1 MKIPR
6 NNPFLSL
13 LRRFLAAPA
22 IVLGFLGL
30 ARGATNTWTGATDS
44 NWDVATANWD
54 SPTIWANGDAAVF
67 NPGSG
72 AVNVVDNITLSG
84 LSIPGASDT
93 IVIGIGQTLLLD
105 YAAAVQAGTGAWSS
119 KIRGPGTLRLNSAQ
133 AVNGSANWGPNT
145 SASVPFSASFTGA
158 LIVDKGRMDS
168 SPAGLGGI
176 SGITINNGA
185 QFLSWSGTYSQ
196 PFTITGD
203 GWGEGGQPG
212 ALRVAGGQNSAFT
225 GNITLAGNA
234 GLLTQDGNSVMTF
247 NGSIGGTGTPTL
259 HTKGKFNFN
268 GPVSESYTGGLN
280 IVTTGGAAASSTIT
294 FNKPLGT
301 VAVPDNSLVSYGVIG
316 GSGQVNLRM
325 SASNQFGDNV
335 RIDFNNP
342 SGQWSRFDLM
352 GTSQALAGITT
363 GNFVTQG
370 AGVIQNRE
378 SSGTANRGTSTFTL
392 NGDTTDPL
400 YPVGGYI
407 YNGHLRDADSGVSA
421 TNQLN
426 LVKDGSGT
434 QTLVGGVITHS
445 GTTTVNAGTLVFAK
459 TSALNTSIVNNATVV
474 INAVSGDDWILNNG
488 KTLSGAGTWNKTG
501 LGRASINSGIITAT
515 GQINILGGSLRN
527 NNNAGNWT
535 ASTASIDVSS
545 GATLD
550 LFADAIYLDKLTGS
564 GSVENGFGNAAGSQT
579 GASAFFE
586 KLVVGVA
593 NGSSTFS
600 GTVRNNSGNNL
611 PNSGTT
617 AGGGGLE
624 IQKEGS
630 GTLTLSG
637 SVSYTG
643 LTNINNGV
651 LEFASASNNTLAGA
665 VNGVGALVK
674 SGNGILTLNGNN
686 GLGGTTTINAG
697 TLAIG
702 GTAPN
707 TAITLNTS
715 GSLRVGATGKTLS
728 TIAMATGTS
737 LELPAT
743 TGQTTNSGNLSL
755 DSSPAITVKPFFP
768 GAPVVGT
775 YDLLTPASITGAPA
789 SITTDFGSYDNAR
802 GVTGSTT
809 ITGGKLVLD
818 VTGTF
823 TGAAN
828 LVWDNLGGAG
838 NGNWSVITPADNNF
852 DNGGSPDMFF
862 DLDHVAF
869 NGAGTG
875 TVNLTGPVLPAS
887 LAVNSSTG
895 DYTFSGAGSINGPT
909 SLVKSGSSALTITSS
924 NTFSG
929 GTTLNAG
936 TLNANAPSALGS
948 GSALT
953 LNGGLLA
960 LGAANVTSV
969 TPTLSFP
976 SGSIATLRLNGH
988 PLTVTSLNSGF
999 PYVSPHSIE
1008 SGSATAGSD
1017 TLTVNNATDNV
1028 FAGTLADG
1036 AARALALS
1044 KTGSGTLSLV
1054 GSGSNTYTGETT
1066 MTAGRIGLG
1075 KTGGAVAIQGDFIGD
1090 NFLSPDVFTTENN
1103 QFGTGSAMYFVNP
1116 NGDHVR
1122 FELLG
1127 TTQTLAG
1134 LDNSAAAL
1142 GGRGVVQHR
1151 EQAVPAQ
1158 IDGQSTLILN
1168 VPAFESYSYNGYL
1181 RNNGGLLE
1189 VYKDGPGTQTFSGAN
1204 ITYSNTTIDEGK
1216 LVFASANVGRGTM
1229 TINNGGTLDLTG
1241 ANAVDQLGDITINAG
1256 GVLNDSIA
1264 AHNTK
1269 QIYLNG
1275 GSITASA
1282 PGLVSFGNFV
1292 LNGNVNVAGSQQSV
1306 ISADIRSSSN
1316 ADRVFTVSP
1325 TGDPSGVDL
1334 EINGRIGHL
1343 NNVAWS
1349 YMTKSGTGTM
1359 RFNNPALVS
1368 DIGRITVNEGRLVFR
1383 DQIAT
1388 MSNGGLV
1395 INKPTANPSVVEVN
1409 TGTAI
1414 SVTYGGG
1421 MSGTA
1426 GTLQKTG
1433 PGTLALTNA
1442 GTTYS
1447 GGIEV
1452 AEGQLSLP
1460 TRAATHGDISVA
1472 TGAKLR
1478 VTGGSGVVA
1487 STGLNLATGSALQLL
1502 NFTGDAVIAP
1512 MDVTTTN
1519 PVFTGTVPVEVSG
1532 ITTTGSFPLILY
1544 PLGGDV
1550 AGDGVAALSLVLPRS
1565 IEATVVDN
1573 TLNDSVDLSVT
1584 DINPV
1589 TWVGNE
1595 GPLWETDPGN
1605 TNWEFEATATA
1616 YEEGDLVLLDDTA
1629 NTFAVTLDETIAPSA
1644 VTFDNSANDYTL
1656 SGSGAITGPA
1666 KLTKSGT
1673 GKLTITGGHTHTGG
1687 TVVNAGVLELGDGT
1701 TNGSLAGTIANEANL
1716 TFNNGLPQTLS
1727 TVLSGTGSLTKTG
1740 AGTLTVSAA
1749 QTNTGVTTVSAG
1761 TVAYTVNQSAGTDN
1775 TVINGGGTVDLSG
1788 GGGANGTI
1796 RGTVTINSGGTLKVS
1811 VGDGTGYNN
1820 AATSIQ
1826 TFNVA
1831 GGTLHIANTGGNQ
1844 TLGNATIN
1852 LTGGA
1857 ITGLGLAVNNIDFF
1871 QGGSTLNSLAS
1882 ATPSTISGV
1891 TLAPLRQGSTTFTVE
1906 DGSAPVDLDIAAV
1919 IRTSASG
1926 DNAASTLFKAGA
1938 GTMRLAAAN
1947 TNVRP
1952 FQVTDGTAIIDGT
1965 SAFAT
1970 VTVATGATLAGSGT
1984 ATGTVTIQGGATVS
1998 PGSSGIGIL
2007 STGAATLAGT
2017 YACEINGAAADRVN
2031 VTGNLDVTGA
2041 TIAFSEIAAP
2051 TEPEYIIAT
2060 YTGTLSGTVPATTGL
2075 PAGYAL
2081 DIATPGQIKL
2091 VSAEGYDA
2099 WATLKGLDGSNND
2112 PAFDA
2117 DKDGTSNLMEFYLD
2131 GNPLANDPSILP
2143 ASTLNGTY
2151 LTLSFKR
2158 RDDAEAEMTVEL
2170 VQYGTDLAVWQDT
2183 VLGAGSAPADGNGV
2197 IVNITDNDAD
2207 ADDIEVLIPRTL
2219 AVGGRLFGRLKV
2231 TE

>member
-1 MKIPR
+1 
-6 NNPFLSL
+6 
-13 LRRFLAAPA
+13 
-22 IVLGFLGL
+22 
-30 ARGATNTWTGATDS
+30 
-44 NWDVATANWD
+44 
-54 SPTIWANGDAAVF
+54 
-67 NPGSG
+67 
-72 AVNVVDNITLSG
+72 
-84 LSIPGASDT
+84 
-93 IVIGIGQTLLLD
+93 
-105 YAAAVQAGTGAWSS
+105 
-119 KIRGPGTLRLNSAQ
+119 
-133 AVNGSANWGPNT
+133 
-145 SASVPFSASFTGA
+145 
-158 LIVDKGRMDS
+158 
-168 SPAGLGGI
+168 
-176 SGITINNGA
+176 
-185 QFLSWSGTYSQ
+185 
-196 PFTITGD
+196 
-203 GWGEGGQPG
+203 
-212 ALRVAGGQNSAFT
+212 
-225 GNITLAGNA
+225 
-234 GLLTQDGNSVMTF
+234 MTF

-400 YPVGGYI
+400 YPVGGYT

-637 SVSYTG
+637 TVSYTG

-1740 AGTLTVSAA
+1740 AGTLTVSTAQNHAGGTNAEAGIVQLFGSNNGNSSAGTGTLTINAGATVEANSHNTLGQATGAA
-1749 QTNTGVTTVSAG
+1749 LSPLVINGGTFLGDAYNHVNSITLTAGVIGVRTGVTPVDGIYLRTREAVTPTLTSLASTSPSTVSSKMTIADNTTVTVADGDAASDLVVSGSIVGAGTFTKDGMGTLELSGASTYTGATTVSAG
-1761 TVAYTVNQSAGTDN
+1761 TLLLNAG
-1775 TVINGGGTVDLSG
+1775 S
-1788 GGGANGTI
+1788 
-1796 RGTVTINSGGTLKVS
+1796 
-1811 VGDGTGYNN
+1811 
-1820 AATSIQ
+1820 
-1826 TFNVA
+1826 
-1831 GGTLHIANTGGNQ
+1831 
-1844 TLGNATIN
+1844 LGNTAT
-1852 LTGGA
+1852 
-1857 ITGLGLAVNNIDFF
+1857 
-1871 QGGSTLNSLAS
+1871 
-1882 ATPSTISGV
+1882 
-1891 TLAPLRQGSTTFTVE
+1891 
-1906 DGSAPVDLDIAAV
+1906 
-1919 IRTSASG
+1919 
-1926 DNAASTLFKAGA
+1926 
-1938 GTMRLAAAN
+1938 
-1947 TNVRP
+1947 
-1952 FQVTDGTAIIDGT
+1952 
-1965 SAFAT
+1965 
-1970 VTVATGATLAGSGT
+1970 TVATGATLAGSGT
-1984 ATGTVTIQGGATVS
+1984 ATGAVTIQGGATVS
-1998 PGSSGIGIL
+1998 PGSSGTGIL

-2081 DIATPGQIKL
+2081 DIATTGQIKL

-2143 ASTLNGTY
+2143 ASTVNGTY

-2197 IVNITDNDAD
+2197 IVNITENDAD